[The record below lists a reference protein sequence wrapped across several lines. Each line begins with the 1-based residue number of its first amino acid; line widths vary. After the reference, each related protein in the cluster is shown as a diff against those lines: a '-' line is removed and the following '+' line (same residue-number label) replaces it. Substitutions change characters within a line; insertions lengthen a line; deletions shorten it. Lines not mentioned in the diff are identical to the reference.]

1 MLNIN
6 GEEWR
11 ILLVSPTHPS
21 LKRSN
26 GSYTIGSCDDSLKTI
41 FLNDTLEME
50 YMIKVLCHE
59 IVHAVMFSYNVY
71 LDYYWEEIMADLI
84 ATYGQEIISLTNR
97 VMHKI
102 EKRGA

>member
-50 YMIKVLCHE
+50 YMKKVLCHE

-71 LDYYWEEIMADLI
+71 LLFSSTVWTEFMFMIYFSAAFWTVLF
-84 ATYGQEIISLTNR
+84 L
-97 VMHKI
+97 
-102 EKRGA
+102 